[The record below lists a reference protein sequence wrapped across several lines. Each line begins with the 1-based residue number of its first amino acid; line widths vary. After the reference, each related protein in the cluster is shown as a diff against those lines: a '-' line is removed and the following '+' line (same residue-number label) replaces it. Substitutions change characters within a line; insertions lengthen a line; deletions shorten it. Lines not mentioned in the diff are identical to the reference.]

1 MSSTGSLVALG
12 SAASVVGTESG
23 GTVSVPSTTLDS
35 GTAGSDVAVVV
46 ALESADESSLLFEQ
60 AARPSPTTT
69 IRAAMWRRRFRG
81 DGKVVPP
88 DVTRTCAGR

>member
-1 MSSTGSLVALG
+1 
-12 SAASVVGTESG
+12 VVGE
-23 GTVSVPSTTLDS
+23 
-35 GTAGSDVAVVV
+35 DVAERLAQRPVGREPLVDEAQRVAVDV